1 MKLFRPARRRHTA
14 TAGHRI
20 FLLAC
25 CVAPISVLLARGV
38 AGQSTS
44 DTAPVYK
51 QRSALIEARIQDLM
65 ARMKPEEKVRQLDLY
80 AGAPALVS
88 RHTDDTHAAKD
99 AVFLPEKAEAL
110 WGDLGVGGIHDL
122 NPTPEQANT
131 IKRWV
136 IAHNRLG
143 IPALFIVGGLHGFGT
158 GTVFPAP
165 IHLAATFDPVLAQ
178 KTGTAIAAEARAT
191 GVGMLLAAGRD

>member
-1 MKLFRPARRRHTA
+1 MKLFRLARRRHTA

-25 CVAPISVLLARGV
+25 CVAPIALLLARGV
-38 AGQSTS
+38 AGQSTC

-51 QRSALIEARIQDLM
+51 QRSTAIEARIQDLM

-131 IKRWV
+131 IQRWV

-143 IPALFIVGGLHGFGT
+143 IPALFIEEGLHGFDT

-165 IHLAATFDPVLAQ
+165 INLAATFDPGLSH
-178 KTGTAIAAEARAT
+178 KTGPPIPPQPHAPRVA
-191 GVGMLLAAGRD
+191 MPFPPL